1 MTDTQMRGPGRS
13 TLGWMG
19 IAGVAA
25 LAVGLVA
32 GPALGAVNKQ
42 APVYATIN
50 GATDQPADH
59 TIAVTGSGKV
69 TVVPDLATISLGVLI
84 ERNTA
89 KAAREAAAESM
100 TKVIAA

>member
-32 GPALGAVNKQ
+32 GPALGAVNSPGPGTLPQ
-42 APVYATIN
+42 
-50 GATDQPADH
+50 
-59 TIAVTGSGKV
+59 
-69 TVVPDLATISLGVLI
+69 
-84 ERNTA
+84 
-89 KAAREAAAESM
+89 
-100 TKVIAA
+100 